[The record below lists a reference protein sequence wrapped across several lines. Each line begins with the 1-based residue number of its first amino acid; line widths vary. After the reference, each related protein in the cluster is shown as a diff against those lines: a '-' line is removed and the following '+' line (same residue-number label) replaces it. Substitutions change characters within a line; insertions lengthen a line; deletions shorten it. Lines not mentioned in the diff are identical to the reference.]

1 MIRQKAVKAGGCNV
15 SGCKRVNYSVNH
27 DGKIRYAMVR
37 FPVKTRK
44 NWSVVG
50 SCGVWVRVKLSVP
63 LSLCLSVSLS
73 PFRLLN
79 EDSIQHA

>member
-37 FPVKTRK
+37 LPVKTRK
-44 NWSVVG
+44 IGQLWGVVG
-50 SCGVWVRVKLSVP
+50 YGYRSSFRC